1 MLNLRKRKQWKKQM
15 RATKW
20 IPIVEEKPKLNEVIL
35 LEFGG
40 NEYLGTPYHKVV
52 LPAYLTQSPHST
64 LQYWT
69 VFVEEGSSYPSQMTV
84 SSTHIWT
91 DLPTSSYER

>member
-1 MLNLRKRKQWKKQM
+1 M

-20 IPIVEEKPKLNEVIL
+20 IPIVEDKPKIHQVIL

-40 NEYLGTPYHKVV
+40 NEYLGQPHHTVI
-52 LPAYLTQSPHST
+52 LPAYLTQRYCPFEE
-64 LQYWT
+64 YWT
-69 VFVEEGSSYPSQMTV
+69 VFTPPGSSYPSQMMV

-91 DLPTSSYER
+91 ESPTYSCEMIY